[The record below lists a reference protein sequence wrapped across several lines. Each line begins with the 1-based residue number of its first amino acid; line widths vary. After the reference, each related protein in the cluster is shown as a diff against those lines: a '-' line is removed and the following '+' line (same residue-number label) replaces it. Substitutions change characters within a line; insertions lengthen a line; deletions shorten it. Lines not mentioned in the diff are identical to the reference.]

1 MDDIKVANYSLIALL
16 LLTFAA
22 FVYTCNIVN
31 FSSSFNGENSKV
43 VAAFKA

>member
-1 MDDIKVANYSLIALL
+1 MNDIKIANYSLIALL

-22 FVYTCNIVN
+22 FIYTCNIIN
-31 FSSSFNGENSKV
+31 LNSDISETNSKV